1 MTPPVSPAI
10 TTAMILAA
18 GFGKRM
24 RPLTETRP
32 KPLVEL
38 CGSPLIDWTMA
49 RLRAGGL
56 TRFVVNSHYLGDQIA
71 AHFKDQPDVTLS
83 PEEVILETGGGV
95 KKALSAL
102 GSAPFITANADI
114 VWLDGPTPAVA
125 RMAKAFDPD
134 IMDVLLLLHP
144 VTTAAGDYTGV
155 GDYTLDQMGVAARRV
170 EQAVVPYLYAGVSVM
185 TPGMFE
191 GAPEGSFSL
200 NWVFDRAEQAGRL
213 YGLVHDGE
221 WYHIGTPQA
230 LQETQWVIARGHTKS
245 NTR

>member
-1 MTPPVSPAI
+1 MTSDI
-10 TTAMILAA
+10 TTAMVLAA

-56 TRFVVNSHYLGDQIA
+56 SRFVVNSHYLGDQIA
-71 AHFKDQPDVTLS
+71 AHFMDQPDVSLS
-83 PEEVILETGGGV
+83 PEEQILETGGGV
-95 KKALSAL
+95 KKALPIL

-114 VWLDGPTPAVA
+114 VWLDGPRPAVG
-125 RMAKAFDPD
+125 RMIEAFDPD
-134 IMDVLLLLHP
+134 VMDVLLLLHP
-144 VTTAAGDYTGV
+144 VTTAAGDYTGA
-155 GDYTLDQMGVAARRV
+155 GDYTLDQMGLATRRTEQSVA
-170 EQAVVPYLYAGVSVM
+170 PYLYAGVSVM
-185 TPGMFE
+185 QPTLFND
-191 GAPEGSFSL
+191 APDGSFSL
-200 NWVFDRAEQAGRL
+200 NWIFDKAEQAGRL
-213 YGLVHDGE
+213 YALVHDGE

-230 LQETQWVIARGHTKS
+230 LRETEWVIARGHTKS